1 MKKVTVVYDSF
12 ACVADIEPAE
22 HSLSLIL
29 EDATADQLKD
39 VPLPTNS
46 ESGLEANRL
55 CYAIR
60 WLERLAGGLCTR
72 ARSRLFPLRR
82 RTCDASAQFSP
93 SSAL

>member
-55 CYAIR
+55 
-60 WLERLAGGLCTR
+60 
-72 ARSRLFPLRR
+72 
-82 RTCDASAQFSP
+82 
-93 SSAL
+93 